1 MTYEAYLTQ
10 FKNDPNFKA
19 LSEQGQQQVSALLDD
34 YRLKNFELSKQF
46 YNQMLEFKEKQEKE
60 QAKREAWGTVF
71 SIGTLGG
78 YHLLKG
84 VGNFFTGLVSGG
96 LNLVFSTLQNIV
108 EIFRFEG
115 RFGDDFIGWAKEF
128 GRDLGYTFVEPLS
141 QAYSGLM
148 SGVAGFGDLVGIE
161 GAEQWGKDIRKSVQ
175 TGLNQILYDD
185 NIGNIETKFK
195 PQNQENWQLYGFQ
208 DADKAKENIDN
219 RTWQWRKDFANWQND
234 VINSIDEGL
243 ANTFENSYLINDETW
258 VARNINKLSFQVGR
272 MAPNIVASFLGVP
285 TEITS
290 TAFWAS
296 NFGNSFNE
304 ALTRGASIYDAM
316 EYSLASATIESG
328 LESIGGV
335 MPSGLIKLPNWTK
348 NVGVKWLMS
357 AVAEGVEEFGAE
369 LFSGGLESII
379 TDEIDNSNFWARAG
393 ESFLV
398 GFVLGGALG
407 GGQVAFE
414 YNPLHSKTQKLYNAL
429 EKTFEGRLTPD
440 KATSLLDANVNELV
454 DRYNAKIYMQ
464 DDATIQEYI
473 SQIDI
478 DPIASLMV
486 EYNYDTKQFQ
496 KTDYANLILN
506 DMEGFYQ
513 GYQNAKKLSDEYA
526 ISKNRTPGIVH
537 NHNIKFAT
545 FQELQ
550 GNDLALDILD
560 KVDNVAFIHTD
571 SNMQGGYDRDSGFTY
586 LDINLKGKDLQ
597 AQVLAHETLHK
608 IRHKLDEKAY
618 NKIKKIAL
626 NENLITKLNDKGIVV
641 FNETHEEAYRN
652 DYRKQYNYDKLD
664 DASKQVVDIQIDNLI
679 VEEQVAHIV
688 GRLASDSNL
697 MTELFKI
704 SPDLVNDLDSIV
716 KSMPEINNEVNKL
729 KKLLTRYGKQANKLR
744 KGSLIDAV
752 LKGRQQ
758 TTFIN
763 VGGEVFEVEKENT
776 GFVNPDIDNVVDA
789 KLDEVHNE
797 LVVEVEEVILD
808 EPKQEIKETKQ
819 VEKQDTF
826 DYDALTNEFLFNS
839 TTYTDIAKNELV
851 EFFNLFDT
859 KNGIENNID
868 AIIDGIV
875 KYDNEWDI
883 KSYKEITGTKYAY
896 VWNLMYNNPKIK
908 NLITPKVKE
917 KIAQVFTKNE
927 KLFHQI
933 PKNALSSDANI
944 QQDLAPLYSL
954 INPMQNV
961 KIYRDLM
968 ALNQIIADPLYAPS
982 FEVKYS
988 ADFHID
994 ANKGS
999 FFVYE
1004 NGLGGFF
1011 VDDRAM
1017 AIKHFFDNVNDK
1029 NKTNYKEFLDK
1040 RGIKNVSPFIYYASD
1055 YYNRLGFDIEVKENI
1070 VLGEFDRKNA
1080 KTLGN
1085 SFHNWVEYA
1094 ISELKD
1100 GKTNAT
1106 ISSNVIMKSLKVEQ
1120 DAITTQ
1126 DTVSQN
1132 TKTNIERDISKD
1144 TIDFTQELSNL
1155 KVHHNNIITNFD
1167 KDVYL
1172 DNDKA
1177 RNDFVRN
1184 IKKNEVDNKKIYET
1198 INKLLTNHDA
1208 IIMQNENR
1216 FELHNHFARSVLQT
1230 TMIELKENANLK
1242 GFIDKNRFVDAIEK
1256 TVLETL
1262 TYVDNTFVGCDTNML
1277 DPNNPKGLQYFRN
1290 FHEDLRTKTI
1300 RNNRYND
1307 SLNPLFNLI
1316 DYGLKLDFRDG
1327 AESTIVEFVASFN
1340 QLVDATKVSQVNSIS
1355 LDSKVNVK
1363 TIDKVL
1369 VENAMHLNSMLDLT
1383 GRTIIDIN
1391 GKSKKEGL
1399 LGNYEVINALDQH
1412 ILDVY
1417 AFANKFSLYMPEA
1430 LGNVILKRLESAIK
1444 LNLEVWNT
1452 TYNEFWDKDNWKNLN
1467 EKNIDNLEKDTYAI
1481 DNLKNANNEPTVLY
1495 ASQVI
1500 TLRNALFREI
1510 VRNRLLDMNL
1520 RGGNRSFHF
1529 QDGSTITIEGNT
1541 KNSFENAKLRQEA
1554 KITTL
1559 VELFNELNTIV
1570 ENNAFYKEYN
1580 QKLYEYWEL
1589 LYPYEN
1595 KRAKDIRGRELQ
1607 NDNHLI
1613 QKLDTALQMELIKDL
1628 NANLSDLEY
1637 IYAPFRTTESSKSTS
1652 AGAFAITNVLDLG
1665 IDDGMARGISENK
1678 YPALIGSSN
1687 NLILHQTR
1695 TVANYYAYFRIVN
1708 DLNILFNTTY
1718 EKGNTTTSLDEQ
1730 VKLLDPSIVPYFEKL
1745 LRDMAGYGVDS
1756 DFTTKG
1762 FNRIMGILRRNFYK
1776 ATLGLNLK
1784 VVLTQFA
1791 SLGTMGVV
1799 FSTDPAFLPKLIKNV
1814 LDINAKKKAQY
1825 LIENSEIIKDRMRN
1839 STYEMGEA
1847 TQSGFTKNQWN
1858 KLTEATLKP
1867 INLTDSQINFAFY
1880 NTLVESGI
1888 DAQRAL
1894 EFTEKGILEYQSN
1907 ALSFARPQLLRT
1919 ENQVVKLFTKF
1930 LGEPMKMTSNI
1941 LDSLYNLR
1949 AIKRLEKTYDNIVKH
1964 FENVLLENQNDLNML
1979 KEQYKALELEKDKA
1993 KTKTYKKQL
2002 TEQMQELDKKIRQQ
2016 AEYVVA
2022 IEKENKRLFRNIKQ
2036 VIDSKQQV
2044 IKLFGRRLG
2053 ALVQSLSWQ
2062 AVLAVFFGMLRGA
2075 GKDRDDDESLALY
2088 LTKMYGVGL
2097 ASEFV
2102 QMIPFV
2108 RDAYSLVVD
2117 GFDIDRI
2124 DEIGVFNELGRSID
2138 RFVVDIANGG
2148 EFNYLQHIRNFSMQI
2163 GKAFGMPTKQIE
2175 RLFTTPTNY
2184 LLKHWN
2190 YAYRDAT
2197 GQRVAPYKELEQA
2210 IKNNDMKLIETIIK
2224 RQMDTKLISFTD
2236 ATYKEIESLGKQ
2248 GVNVKPSKVPNKFII
2263 NGIEYKND
2271 IDKFK
2276 KTYDNATFIVEKL
2289 LKSSRYKRLSS
2300 VSKGKLINAVYN
2312 YYYTLAK
2319 QNVSGVKLLEKDR
2332 VYNLN
2337 QAYNYF
2343 NGRTSYYY
2351 KQDRKAKKED

>member
-1 MTYEAYLTQ
+1 
-10 FKNDPNFKA
+10 
-19 LSEQGQQQVSALLDD
+19 
-34 YRLKNFELSKQF
+34 
-46 YNQMLEFKEKQEKE
+46 
-60 QAKREAWGTVF
+60 
-71 SIGTLGG
+71 
-78 YHLLKG
+78 
-84 VGNFFTGLVSGG
+84 
-96 LNLVFSTLQNIV
+96 
-108 EIFRFEG
+108 
-115 RFGDDFIGWAKEF
+115 
-128 GRDLGYTFVEPLS
+128 
-141 QAYSGLM
+141 
-148 SGVAGFGDLVGIE
+148 
-161 GAEQWGKDIRKSVQ
+161 
-175 TGLNQILYDD
+175 
-185 NIGNIETKFK
+185 
-195 PQNQENWQLYGFQ
+195 
-208 DADKAKENIDN
+208 
-219 RTWQWRKDFANWQND
+219 
-234 VINSIDEGL
+234 
-243 ANTFENSYLINDETW
+243 
-258 VARNINKLSFQVGR
+258 
-272 MAPNIVASFLGVP
+272 
-285 TEITS
+285 
-290 TAFWAS
+290 
-296 NFGNSFNE
+296 
-304 ALTRGASIYDAM
+304 
-316 EYSLASATIESG
+316 
-328 LESIGGV
+328 
-335 MPSGLIKLPNWTK
+335 
-348 NVGVKWLMS
+348 
-357 AVAEGVEEFGAE
+357 
-369 LFSGGLESII
+369 
-379 TDEIDNSNFWARAG
+379 
-393 ESFLV
+393 
-398 GFVLGGALG
+398 
-407 GGQVAFE
+407 
-414 YNPLHSKTQKLYNAL
+414 
-429 EKTFEGRLTPD
+429 
-440 KATSLLDANVNELV
+440 
-454 DRYNAKIYMQ
+454 
-464 DDATIQEYI
+464 
-473 SQIDI
+473 
-478 DPIASLMV
+478 
-486 EYNYDTKQFQ
+486 
-496 KTDYANLILN
+496 
-506 DMEGFYQ
+506 
-513 GYQNAKKLSDEYA
+513 
-526 ISKNRTPGIVH
+526 
-537 NHNIKFAT
+537 
-545 FQELQ
+545 
-550 GNDLALDILD
+550 
-560 KVDNVAFIHTD
+560 
-571 SNMQGGYDRDSGFTY
+571 
-586 LDINLKGKDLQ
+586 
-597 AQVLAHETLHK
+597 
-608 IRHKLDEKAY
+608 
-618 NKIKKIAL
+618 
-626 NENLITKLNDKGIVV
+626 
-641 FNETHEEAYRN
+641 
-652 DYRKQYNYDKLD
+652 
-664 DASKQVVDIQIDNLI
+664 
-679 VEEQVAHIV
+679 
-688 GRLASDSNL
+688 
-697 MTELFKI
+697 
-704 SPDLVNDLDSIV
+704 
-716 KSMPEINNEVNKL
+716 
-729 KKLLTRYGKQANKLR
+729 
-744 KGSLIDAV
+744 
-752 LKGRQQ
+752 
-758 TTFIN
+758 
-763 VGGEVFEVEKENT
+763 
-776 GFVNPDIDNVVDA
+776 
-789 KLDEVHNE
+789 
-797 LVVEVEEVILD
+797 
-808 EPKQEIKETKQ
+808 
-819 VEKQDTF
+819 
-826 DYDALTNEFLFNS
+826 
-839 TTYTDIAKNELV
+839 
-851 EFFNLFDT
+851 
-859 KNGIENNID
+859 
-868 AIIDGIV
+868 
-875 KYDNEWDI
+875 
-883 KSYKEITGTKYAY
+883 
-896 VWNLMYNNPKIK
+896 
-908 NLITPKVKE
+908 
-917 KIAQVFTKNE
+917 
-927 KLFHQI
+927 
-933 PKNALSSDANI
+933 
-944 QQDLAPLYSL
+944 
-954 INPMQNV
+954 
-961 KIYRDLM
+961 
-968 ALNQIIADPLYAPS
+968 
-982 FEVKYS
+982 
-988 ADFHID
+988 
-994 ANKGS
+994 
-999 FFVYE
+999 
-1004 NGLGGFF
+1004 
-1011 VDDRAM
+1011 
-1017 AIKHFFDNVNDK
+1017 
-1029 NKTNYKEFLDK
+1029 
-1040 RGIKNVSPFIYYASD
+1040 
-1055 YYNRLGFDIEVKENI
+1055 
-1070 VLGEFDRKNA
+1070 
-1080 KTLGN
+1080 
-1085 SFHNWVEYA
+1085 
-1094 ISELKD
+1094 
-1100 GKTNAT
+1100 
-1106 ISSNVIMKSLKVEQ
+1106 
-1120 DAITTQ
+1120 
-1126 DTVSQN
+1126 
-1132 TKTNIERDISKD
+1132 
-1144 TIDFTQELSNL
+1144 
-1155 KVHHNNIITNFD
+1155 
-1167 KDVYL
+1167 
-1172 DNDKA
+1172 
-1177 RNDFVRN
+1177 
-1184 IKKNEVDNKKIYET
+1184 
-1198 INKLLTNHDA
+1198 
-1208 IIMQNENR
+1208 
-1216 FELHNHFARSVLQT
+1216 
-1230 TMIELKENANLK
+1230 
-1242 GFIDKNRFVDAIEK
+1242 
-1256 TVLETL
+1256 
-1262 TYVDNTFVGCDTNML
+1262 
-1277 DPNNPKGLQYFRN
+1277 
-1290 FHEDLRTKTI
+1290 
-1300 RNNRYND
+1300 
-1307 SLNPLFNLI
+1307 
-1316 DYGLKLDFRDG
+1316 
-1327 AESTIVEFVASFN
+1327 
-1340 QLVDATKVSQVNSIS
+1340 
-1355 LDSKVNVK
+1355 
-1363 TIDKVL
+1363 
-1369 VENAMHLNSMLDLT
+1369 
-1383 GRTIIDIN
+1383 
-1391 GKSKKEGL
+1391 
-1399 LGNYEVINALDQH
+1399 
-1412 ILDVY
+1412 
-1417 AFANKFSLYMPEA
+1417 
-1430 LGNVILKRLESAIK
+1430 
-1444 LNLEVWNT
+1444 
-1452 TYNEFWDKDNWKNLN
+1452 
-1467 EKNIDNLEKDTYAI
+1467 
-1481 DNLKNANNEPTVLY
+1481 
-1495 ASQVI
+1495 
-1500 TLRNALFREI
+1500 
-1510 VRNRLLDMNL
+1510 MNL

-1784 VVLTQFA
+1784 VVLMQFA

-1979 KEQYKALELEKDKA
+1979 KEQYKALELERDKA

-2289 LKSSRYKRLSS
+2289 LKVHATKDY
-2300 VSKGKLINAVYN
+2300 
-2312 YYYTLAK
+2312 
-2319 QNVSGVKLLEKDR
+2319 LL
-2332 VYNLN
+2332 
-2337 QAYNYF
+2337 
-2343 NGRTSYYY
+2343 
-2351 KQDRKAKKED
+2351 